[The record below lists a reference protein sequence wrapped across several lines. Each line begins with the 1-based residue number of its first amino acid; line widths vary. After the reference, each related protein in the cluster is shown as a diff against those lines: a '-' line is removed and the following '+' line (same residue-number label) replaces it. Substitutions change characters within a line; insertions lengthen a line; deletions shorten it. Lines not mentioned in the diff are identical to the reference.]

1 MMSKITLPVFILL
14 FISSGTH
21 SAFAQHTVGL
31 LSYDETKA
39 FDGYNL
45 FFPHNQSNVYLIDN
59 CGEVVHVWEDDPS
72 FRPGNSVYL
81 LEDGSLVKCK
91 RPSTVVNDP
100 IWAGGGGATV
110 EIRSWDN
117 ELLWSFTLND
127 STARLHHDIEPL
139 PNGNILMIA
148 WEVKTREEAIE
159 AGRDTNLLDDDELWP
174 DYVLEVDP
182 TLDSIVWEW
191 HVWDHLVQDFDST
204 KSNYGVVADHPELL
218 DINFAA
224 DGAAN
229 WMHTNSIDYNA
240 ELDQIVLSTP
250 FLNEIYI
257 IDHSTTTA
265 QAADHVGGFGG
276 IGGDF
281 MYRLGNPA
289 AYGVPDS
296 VAGQQLFF
304 QHHPHW
310 IEDFLDGSDPQF
322 GKMAIYNNQVG
333 ADYSAAHVFTPPWDM
348 YTWSYTMNNGVW
360 GPSVFEQD
368 ILHPDTT
375 AMYSTGLSSVQK
387 LPNGNWL
394 LCSGRQGYS
403 FELSPDNEI
412 VWEYVTPLR
421 GGNPVDQGAELEL
434 NENLTFRL
442 HRYPADYSAFTE
454 RDLSGGVWIE
464 TNPDSNFC
472 SIITPTDDLVRDF
485 DITISPNPASTEIT
499 VTWSASRSP
508 EHAEILNIQGQQI
521 WTRSTLAQRHSINVS
536 DWPSGLYYLRLNNGV
551 AKKFV
556 VKH

>member
-1 MMSKITLPVFILL
+1 MVFRITIRLVLL
-14 FISSGTH
+14 FIITNRAYSGL
-21 SAFAQHTVGL
+21 AQHTVGL
-31 LSYDETKA
+31 LSYEENKA

-45 FFPHNQSNVYLIDN
+45 FFPHNQSNVFLIDN

-91 RPSTVVNDP
+91 RPSLVVDDP

-127 STARLHHDIEPL
+127 STARLHHDIEPM

-159 AGRDTNLLDDDELWP
+159 AGRDTSLLDDDELWP
-174 DYVLEVDP
+174 DYVLEVSP
-182 TLDSIVWEW
+182 ALDSIVWEW

-218 DINFAA
+218 DINFAL

-250 FLNEIYI
+250 YLNEIYI

-265 QAADHVGGFGG
+265 QAANHVGGFGG

-281 MYRLGNPA
+281 MYRLGNPV

-322 GKMAIYNNQVG
+322 GKMAIFNNQVG

-348 YTWSYTMNNGVW
+348 YTWSYTMNNGIW
-360 GPSVFEQD
+360 GPAVFDQD

-403 FELSPDNEI
+403 FELSPDNEL

-421 GGNPVDQGAELEL
+421 GGNPVDQGTILEL

-442 HRYPADYSAFTE
+442 YRYPADYAAFSN

-472 SIITPTDDLVRDF
+472 SIITPTDDFAHDL
-485 DITISPNPASTEIT
+485 DITISPNPASAEIT
-499 VTWSASRSP
+499 VTWSATRSP
-508 EHAEILNIQGQQI
+508 EHAEILNIHGQQI
-521 WTRSTLAQRHSINVS
+521 WSRNSLAQRHSINVS
-536 DWPSGLYYLRLNNGV
+536 DWPAGLYYLRLNNGV